1 MPQQQGIYKSFTGR
15 RFLWYMASLK
25 GIPKKEAKE
34 RIENVLN
41 LVNLKDHAD
50 KKLGA
55 YSGGMKQRILIAQA
69 LLNDPEVL
77 LLDEP
82 TAGLDPME
90 RIRIRNFISEIAINK
105 IVIITTHIVS
115 DIQYISKEILLMNK
129 GKLLLKDNPDTIVES
144 MQGKVFE
151 AKIQENQL
159 NKVKEKYPKHCV
171 DGEEEQFGK
180 SKYLWVCDPVDGTA
194 MYARHIPTAVFSLAL
209 VIDGVSTV
217 GVIYDPFTDN
227 LYSAIKDQGAYKND
241 TKMFVNNIE
250 DLSDMRS
257 VAHFDMWP
265 EAEYNLFDSLKKL
278 GKKTYF
284 VSLGSI
290 IRSSMCVANG
300 EFTFALFPGTKHKNC
315 DIAAVKVIVEEA
327 GGKVTNLFGEE
338 QRYDKDIQGAII
350 SNGKVHDEVLNVL
363 RETL

>member
-1 MPQQQGIYKSFTGR
+1 MKLEIKNLSKTYVKGKPKSLDNLSTEFTSGVYGILGPNGAGKSTLMNIIADNIKADSGEVLYNGENIIELGKDFRNILGYMPQQQGIYKSFTGR

-151 AKIQENQL
+151 ARIQENQL
-159 NKVKEKYPKHCV
+159 NKVKEKY
-171 DGEEEQFGK
+171 
-180 SKYLWVCDPVDGTA
+180 
-194 MYARHIPTAVFSLAL
+194 
-209 VIDGVSTV
+209 
-217 GVIYDPFTDN
+217 N
-227 LYSAIKDQGAYKND
+227 
-241 TKMFVNNIE
+241 
-250 DLSDMRS
+250 
-257 VAHFDMWP
+257 
-265 EAEYNLFDSLKKL
+265 
-278 GKKTYF
+278 
-284 VSLGSI
+284 
-290 IRSSMCVANG
+290 
-300 EFTFALFPGTKHKNC
+300 
-315 DIAAVKVIVEEA
+315 
-327 GGKVTNLFGEE
+327 
-338 QRYDKDIQGAII
+338 I
-350 SNGKVHDEVLNVL
+350 SNIIKTNDGLLARIVSEDKPKELNINDVKS
-363 RETL
+363 TLEDTYLYYFN

>member
-1 MPQQQGIYKSFTGR
+1 
-15 RFLWYMASLK
+15 MASLK

-151 AKIQENQL
+151 ARIQENQL
-159 NKVKEKYPKHCV
+159 NKVKEKY
-171 DGEEEQFGK
+171 
-180 SKYLWVCDPVDGTA
+180 
-194 MYARHIPTAVFSLAL
+194 
-209 VIDGVSTV
+209 
-217 GVIYDPFTDN
+217 N
-227 LYSAIKDQGAYKND
+227 
-241 TKMFVNNIE
+241 
-250 DLSDMRS
+250 
-257 VAHFDMWP
+257 
-265 EAEYNLFDSLKKL
+265 
-278 GKKTYF
+278 
-284 VSLGSI
+284 
-290 IRSSMCVANG
+290 
-300 EFTFALFPGTKHKNC
+300 
-315 DIAAVKVIVEEA
+315 
-327 GGKVTNLFGEE
+327 
-338 QRYDKDIQGAII
+338 I
-350 SNGKVHDEVLNVL
+350 SNIIKTNDGLLARIVSEDKPKELNINDVKS
-363 RETL
+363 TLEDTYLYYFN

>member
-129 GKLLLKDNPDTIVES
+129 GKLLLKENPDTIVES

-159 NKVKEKYPKHCV
+159 NKVKEKY
-171 DGEEEQFGK
+171 
-180 SKYLWVCDPVDGTA
+180 
-194 MYARHIPTAVFSLAL
+194 
-209 VIDGVSTV
+209 
-217 GVIYDPFTDN
+217 N
-227 LYSAIKDQGAYKND
+227 
-241 TKMFVNNIE
+241 
-250 DLSDMRS
+250 
-257 VAHFDMWP
+257 
-265 EAEYNLFDSLKKL
+265 
-278 GKKTYF
+278 
-284 VSLGSI
+284 
-290 IRSSMCVANG
+290 
-300 EFTFALFPGTKHKNC
+300 
-315 DIAAVKVIVEEA
+315 
-327 GGKVTNLFGEE
+327 
-338 QRYDKDIQGAII
+338 I
-350 SNGKVHDEVLNVL
+350 SNIIKTNDGLLARIVSEDKPKELNINDVKS
-363 RETL
+363 TLEDTYLYYFN

>member
-1 MPQQQGIYKSFTGR
+1 MKLEIKNLSKTYVKGKPKSLDNLSTEFTSGVYGILGPNGAGKSTLMNIIADNIKADSGEVLYNGENIIKLGKDFRNILGYMPQQQGIYKSFTGR

-129 GKLLLKDNPDTIVES
+129 GKLLLKENPDTIVES

-151 AKIQENQL
+151 ARIQENQL
-159 NKVKEKYPKHCV
+159 NKVKEKY
-171 DGEEEQFGK
+171 
-180 SKYLWVCDPVDGTA
+180 
-194 MYARHIPTAVFSLAL
+194 
-209 VIDGVSTV
+209 
-217 GVIYDPFTDN
+217 N
-227 LYSAIKDQGAYKND
+227 
-241 TKMFVNNIE
+241 
-250 DLSDMRS
+250 
-257 VAHFDMWP
+257 
-265 EAEYNLFDSLKKL
+265 
-278 GKKTYF
+278 
-284 VSLGSI
+284 
-290 IRSSMCVANG
+290 
-300 EFTFALFPGTKHKNC
+300 
-315 DIAAVKVIVEEA
+315 
-327 GGKVTNLFGEE
+327 
-338 QRYDKDIQGAII
+338 I
-350 SNGKVHDEVLNVL
+350 SNIIKTNDGLLARIVSEDKPKELNINDVKS
-363 RETL
+363 TLEDTYLYYFN